1 MKRVLISML
10 ATGLIFLLTTSVGT
24 ADQTARLRIIHT
36 VPDAPTVNVL
46 VNGKLAFSKV
56 AFADISDYL
65 EFKERVYS
73 ISFVSATTPSIPIFE
88 TAVGLRA
95 GRNYTLAIT
104 GKLAL
109 IETLLLDDPTNLST
123 TGQPQIRF
131 VNLSANAPAVNV
143 LAKNGIEATL
153 FSDVSFMNSPTYVPL
168 KSGQYDISLEV
179 AQTERV
185 TLQAPNLTFE
195 PGHHYTIFAV
205 GLFASQPELQLL
217 TQADTLSIDSIE
229 SEGLQSLAS
238 TSDSV
243 TLDKTAQAN
252 TTMKQPLTETKPA
265 LKADAQV
272 SQPVPDQTITAST
285 SETVTDREA
294 TQDSSKT
301 VSAPPSI
308 EEITAKIAQVTV
320 ALQDEGQLPV
330 GQPVALSLA
339 HRTALDNIDLSVEQ
353 LLIPDNAAPDVM
365 PETGFEDLYGLFSDE
380 AASSPQPATAS
391 TAIAPTFLDN
401 SMPLFL
407 AIVMLGGGFVGL
419 KGWWT
424 HRRMARKRQA
434 RRRQPTELPQD

>member
-10 ATGLIFLLTTSVGT
+10 ATGLIFLLTTSVG
-24 ADQTARLRIIHT
+24 AANQAARLRIIHT

-46 VNGKLAFSKV
+46 VNGKLAFSQV

-73 ISFVSATTPSIPIFE
+73 VSFVSATTPSIPIFE
-88 TAVGLRA
+88 TAVGLQA

-109 IETLLLDDPTNLST
+109 IETLLLDDPTDLSA

-131 VNLSANAPAVNV
+131 VNLSANAPAFNV
-143 LAKNGIEATL
+143 LAKNGIEAAL
-153 FSDVSFMNSPTYVPL
+153 FKEVSFMNTPVYVPL
-168 KSGQYDISLEV
+168 KAGRYDISLEV

-185 TLQAPNLTFE
+185 TLQAPRLTFE
-195 PGHHYTIFAV
+195 SGHHYTIFAV

-217 TQADTLSIDSIE
+217 TQADTFSIDSIA
-229 SEGLQSLAS
+229 SEGRQSLAS

-252 TTMKQPLTETKPA
+252 TAMKQPLTQPQPT
-265 LKADAQV
+265 LKADTQV
-272 SQPVPDQTITAST
+272 NQPVPDQAVAAST
-285 SETVTDREA
+285 SETVAGREA
-294 TQDSSKT
+294 SQDSSQT
-301 VSAPPSI
+301 VSSPPSL
-308 EEITAKIAQVTV
+308 EEITTKIAQVTV

-353 LLIPDNAAPDVM
+353 LLIPDNAAPQVM
-365 PETGFEDLYGLFSDE
+365 PETGFEDIYGLFTEDE
-380 AASSPQPATAS
+380 AAAPETITATPATHSSWGA
-391 TAIAPTFLDN
+391 
-401 SMPLFL
+401 MPLLL
-407 AIVMLGGGFVGL
+407 ASLMVGGGFLGL
-419 KGWWT
+419 RGAWN
-424 HRRMARKRQA
+424 HRRLVQKRQA
-434 RRRQPTELPQD
+434 RRRQPTELPPS